1 MPKLKT
7 HTFRHHREKAVY
19 SFYCAVHIKATPLC
33 LERDSV
39 IRLITPFLFE
49 ETKTRPKYSVTNL

>member
-7 HTFRHHREKAVY
+7 RTVLLGITEKKPFTV
-19 SFYCAVHIKATPLC
+19 FTVHIKATPLC

-49 ETKTRPKYSVTNL
+49 ETKTRPKYT